1 MPTIMKNPDHKTK
14 TAANPVA
21 TADMR
26 QEPAMLQ
33 FLHLLWRRRFLVAV
47 VSIVPAIAAAALLL
61 VWPEK
66 HSATFVY
73 EHPISESEYNVLVRQ
88 FYSLE
93 NRDRITGA
101 LQEKGLTR
109 CAQELLDCQTEG
121 SLERLLKLT
130 VSPAYP
136 RRLQT
141 TDPAT
146 SEKIISFQ
154 AQLLSIQ
161 VTGRS
166 RQEVEAVAAIVTA
179 NFENVLPMYVIR
191 SDLKE
196 TTRRFKT
203 LAADIENNRFLLDMD
218 LQREQARLEKLKALE
233 GLGSRSNG
241 QSNRAQADQDKLVLQ
256 FSDVENSRE
265 FLPLDYQVRAVQSK
279 IVDLEE
285 TILGNETKY
294 NYYVGLLDLSDKL
307 LDQVER
313 SIQTNYTAQQFLSF
327 VGEQLLASKDKA
339 QADYLKS
346 YMRKTE
352 NLVLASTRAGE
363 SPVIYPVP
371 KHVAGTTALVF
382 VVFLM
387 IAAFTAV
394 VREPAGRDR
403 R

>member
-1 MPTIMKNPDHKTK
+1 MKNPDHKTK